1 MVVLFLDYFP
11 GQNLFLVFFLTFSK
25 ILSMAKKK
33 KNGQRYHYSINRK
46 VEMLN
51 FAAKYC
57 ERTQRKCSDRKMV
70 KLIEKELGYC
80 VSHQTSNCS
89 GNMSVDFAQSSSHSS
104 PGLLN
109 DSGIPPSHI
118 INPDGD
124 DRALEYELECSR
136 DAIQNISLFSSQEP
150 TC

>member
-1 MVVLFLDYFP
+1 
-11 GQNLFLVFFLTFSK
+11 
-25 ILSMAKKK
+25 
-33 KNGQRYHYSINRK
+33 
-46 VEMLN
+46 
-51 FAAKYC
+51 
-57 ERTQRKCSDRKMV
+57 
-70 KLIEKELGYC
+70 
-80 VSHQTSNCS
+80 
-89 GNMSVDFAQSSSHSS
+89 MSVDFAQSSSQSS

-150 TC
+150 TCKEYTVYNTVHAHYL

>member
-1 MVVLFLDYFP
+1 
-11 GQNLFLVFFLTFSK
+11 
-25 ILSMAKKK
+25 MAKKK

-109 DSGIPPSHI
+109 DSGIPPSHV

-150 TC
+150 TCKEYI

>member
-1 MVVLFLDYFP
+1 MSVRKRLSLVENQEEASKNSNQGSTVVDLTRTGKPLP
-11 GQNLFLVFFLTFSK
+11 QKQTSIVNFF
-25 ILSMAKKK
+25 KKK
-33 KNGQRYHYSINRK
+33 S
-46 VEMLN
+46 
-51 FAAKYC
+51 
-57 ERTQRKCSDRKMV
+57 
-70 KLIEKELGYC
+70 
-80 VSHQTSNCS
+80 SNCS
-89 GNMSVDFAQSSSHSS
+89 GNMSVDFAQSSSQSS

-124 DRALEYELECSR
+124 DRALEYELERSR